1 MRIIK
6 SFLLIAPTIILGA
19 VAIWFI
25 NKGISAYQAL
35 PYQRIINDHQRL
47 TFMETKGTSL
57 LWAEYLGNVRFQGNT
72 FRQTVIEKVNSIA
85 HDEQILMQQIGNI
98 LETQR
103 NTSRQ
108 TVMAKVDSIAHDEQ
122 ILMQQIENF
131 PETYAEMVQDARIL
145 HELMVTFRT
154 YRANNF
160 KELSN
165 KDNIMKIYTDTL
177 IPIAKRHPTY
187 SIYLT
192 EEESRF
198 NNTSVLEHLLFN

>member
-6 SFLLIAPTIILGA
+6 SFLLIAPTIILGIA
-19 VAIWFI
+19 AIWFI
-25 NKGISAYQAL
+25 NKGISSYQAL

-72 FRQTVIEKVNSIA
+72 
-85 HDEQILMQQIGNI
+85 
-98 LETQR
+98 
-103 NTSRQ
+103 SRQ

-122 ILMQQIENF
+122 IMMQQIENF

-165 KDNIMKIYTDTL
+165 KDNIMKIYADTL

>member
-6 SFLLIAPTIILGA
+6 GFLLIVPTIILGG

-25 NKGISAYQAL
+25 NKGISSYQAL
-35 PYQRIINDHQRL
+35 PYQRIINEHQRL
-47 TFMETKGTSL
+47 TFLETKGTSL
-57 LWAEYLGNVRFQGNT
+57 LWAEQLGNVRFQGNT
-72 FRQTVIEKVNSIA
+72 
-85 HDEQILMQQIGNI
+85 
-98 LETQR
+98 
-103 NTSRQ
+103 SRQ
-108 TVMAKVDSIAHDEQ
+108 TVMEKADSFANEEQ
-122 ILMQQIENF
+122 IMMQRIENF
-131 PETYAEMVQDARIL
+131 PETYAEMVQDARRL

-177 IPIAKRHPTY
+177 LPIVKRHPTY

-192 EEESRF
+192 EEESRI
-198 NNTSVLEHLLFN
+198 NNTSVLERLLFN